1 MTRKP
6 FRPKIA
12 QLKLRMPEALRGHL
26 ERVAARNGQ
35 SMNAEIL
42 QRLQNSFRAEAIQ
55 EKDIHT
61 RVAETLLEH
70 LDPDVVHAMWSIMY
84 EQHQDDEAASA
95 YDWKEEEA
103 WQESVRE
110 REERERG
117 GQ

>member
-12 QLKLRMPEALRGHL
+12 QLKLRMPEVLRGHL

-42 QRLQNSFRAEAIQ
+42 QRLQNSFRAEAMQ
-55 EKDIHT
+55 EKDIT
-61 RVAETLLEH
+61 ARMAETLLEG
-70 LDPDVVHAMWSIMY
+70 LDDDIVGQMVEIY
-84 EQHQDDEAASA
+84 QQDRADEAAA
-95 YDWKEEEA
+95 EA
-103 WQESVRE
+103 AAEDYMFE
-110 REERERG
+110 REKG

>member
-12 QLKLRMPEALRGHL
+12 QLKLRMPEMLRGHL

-70 LDPDVVHAMWSIMY
+70 LDPDVVMAMRGIME
-84 EQHQDDEAASA
+84 EQQQADEAA
-95 YDWKEEEA
+95 YMDDDE
-103 WQESVRE
+103 WQ
-110 REERERG
+110 ERERG